1 VIEDWRTIYNLKRPH
16 RSRGWKPPAAYAAS
30 LNRQPGRKQPDSH
43 NGWTD
48 KRGPASCLS
57 IGTASAPADP
67 FLEEVHARGYSLP
80 SLRLRLSDRTA
91 QRYNLRSIPRLA

>member
-16 RSRGWKPPAAYAAS
+16 SSRGWKPPAAYAAS

-48 KRGPASCLS
+48 KRGPA
-57 IGTASAPADP
+57 T
-67 FLEEVHARGYSLP
+67 
-80 SLRLRLSDRTA
+80 
-91 QRYNLRSIPRLA
+91 

>member
-16 RSRGWKPPAAYAAS
+16 SSRGWKPPAAYAAS

-48 KRGPASCLS
+48 KRGPATYARSC
-57 IGTASAPADP
+57 
-67 FLEEVHARGYSLP
+67 RYS
-80 SLRLRLSDRTA
+80 R
-91 QRYNLRSIPRLA
+91 

>member
-16 RSRGWKPPAAYAAS
+16 SSRGWKPPAAYAAS

-48 KRGPASCLS
+48 KRGPVTATVSSALIRSHAAAS
-57 IGTASAPADP
+57 
-67 FLEEVHARGYSLP
+67 YSW
-80 SLRLRLSDRTA
+80 RM
-91 QRYNLRSIPRLA
+91 